1 MQRLAAN
8 SMFLKILSHPLT
20 RGLSV
25 DDPRTTLLRRSLIKE
40 KTFLRMLYSEWYERI
55 VNLLPEKTDVLELG
69 SGAGFLEEVLPVV
82 ITSEVFETPGVKLIT
97 DACDLP
103 FPDRSLSAIVMT
115 DVFHHIHDVGRF
127 VVEAT
132 RCIRPGGK
140 IVMIEPWRTPW
151 SEWVY
156 THLHHEPFSASS
168 DWEIPCTGPLSGAN
182 GALPW
187 IIFQRDKTLFEARY
201 PQWRLNAIEPMMP
214 FSYLLSG
221 GVSMRSLV
229 PGWMYRPIR
238 VLEQILS
245 QKHWAMF
252 ALIELELAS

>member
-1 MQRLAAN
+1 MGIVN
-8 SMFLKILSHPLT
+8 KILEHPLT

-25 DDPRTTLLRRSLIKE
+25 DDPRTTLLRREIIQNKA
-40 KTFLRMLYSEWYERI
+40 FLHALYTEWYEQI
-55 VNLLPEKTDVLELG
+55 ICVLPQKNDVLELG
-69 SGAGFLEEVLPVV
+69 SGAGFFQQYLPEV
-82 ITSEVFETPGVKLIT
+82 ITSEVFETPGVKLIA

-103 FPDRSLSAIVMT
+103 LPDKSLDAIVMT
-115 DVFHHIHDVGRF
+115 DVFHHIPDVGRF
-127 VVEAT
+127 ILEAG

-156 THLHHEPFSASS
+156 THLHSEPFSS
-168 DWEIPCTGPLSGAN
+168 DSGWKIPSTGPLSGAN

-187 IIFQRDKTLFEARY
+187 FVFKRDKALFEAQY
-201 PQWRLNAIEPMMP
+201 PQWHIKDIELMMP
-214 FSYLLSG
+214 LSYLLSG
-221 GVSMRSLV
+221 GVSMRSLL

-238 VLEQILS
+238 VLERILF
-245 QKHWAMF
+245 QKKWAMF